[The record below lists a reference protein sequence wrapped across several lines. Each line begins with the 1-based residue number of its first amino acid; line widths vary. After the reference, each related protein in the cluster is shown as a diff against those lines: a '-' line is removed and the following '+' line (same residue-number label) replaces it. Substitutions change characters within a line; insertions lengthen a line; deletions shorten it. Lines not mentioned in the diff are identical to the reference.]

1 MSQEVDQ
8 SRRRIVKAAYAA
20 PTLAV
25 LGMVTS
31 MNASG
36 STTPPDPPPDQG
48 QGAGEPDD
56 YDLDAGNDCGRWLSP
71 DCID

>member
-36 STTPPDPPPDQG
+36 SPPPPPDQG